1 MLYLNKFVVSGTNSL
16 SRSFAMRPAL
26 LGWALA
32 GLALVCAKDFEPAKA
47 EILAEEAVNGETP
60 AGTKEAVEYTT
71 FNGIHVP
78 PMPDITGDD
87 FAETIKD
94 GYWWVKHY
102 SPYCGHCNAIKPHWQ
117 TLYEFYYTEHPLE
130 KQTSTKSS
138 GEVDAP
144 NGFHSYYNFHFAS
157 LNCIA
162 YGDVCQKNGVQA
174 WPTFLLFKDGK
185 MVEKYKGGR
194 SMEEFS
200 GYVEEKL
207 ESVRPG
213 SRPVKGVKVP
223 KAGAKSVDRGATPLY
238 AEDKSKNVDKGKEA
252 GEKQNDKA
260 AVTVTSELASETAKA
275 GRKERTK
282 TGPAPNMQGVSVE
295 LTAESFQ
302 KLVTTSQEP
311 WFIKFYAPWC
321 PHCQHLAP
329 TWNQLARESQGKL
342 NIGEVNCDAEPR
354 LCKDARVS
362 SYPTLYFFR
371 GGERVEYDGLRGL
384 GDLLAFTQ
392 KALDSDVKYVD
403 ASQFRELE
411 EKEDVIFVYF
421 FDHATTSED
430 FAALDRLTL
439 SLIGHARIVKTDSEI
454 LASRFKIHT
463 WPKLLVSRS
472 GRPNYYT
479 ALSPRDMRDFRRVLS
494 WMQSVWLPLVP
505 ELTATNAHE
514 IMDRK
519 FTVLG
524 VLDRENPDEFKESRR
539 ELQNAAIEW
548 MDKQTQLFQLERQEM
563 RDSKQLRINE
573 AKDRKDQRAERQA
586 KSVAISITE
595 DTFRKQVRFAWIDGI
610 FWERWL
616 RSTFG
621 VDITSG
627 ERVIIND
634 EEVSQPDMLLECR
647 TMLTFD
653 HRTVASGTSPKQAT
667 TSHLLESVSS
677 KH

>member
-1 MLYLNKFVVSGTNSL
+1 M
-16 SRSFAMRPAL
+16 
-26 LGWALA
+26 
-32 GLALVCAKDFEPAKA
+32 
-47 EILAEEAVNGETP
+47 I
-60 AGTKEAVEYTT
+60 
-71 FNGIHVP
+71 
-78 PMPDITGDD
+78 
-87 FAETIKD
+87 
-94 GYWWVKHY
+94 
-102 SPYCGHCNAIKPHWQ
+102 
-117 TLYEFYYTEHPLE
+117 
-130 KQTSTKSS
+130 
-138 GEVDAP
+138 
-144 NGFHSYYNFHFAS
+144 
-157 LNCIA
+157 
-162 YGDVCQKNGVQA
+162 
-174 WPTFLLFKDGK
+174 
-185 MVEKYKGGR
+185 EKYKGGR
-194 SMEEFS
+194 SMSDFS

-207 ESVRPG
+207 ESIRPG

-223 KAGAKSVDRGATPLY
+223 KAGAKSVDRGAVPLY
-238 AEDKSKNVDKGKEA
+238 AEDKSKNIEKGKEA
-252 GEKQNDKA
+252 GEKQNDKTA
-260 AVTVTSELASETAKA
+260 QTTTAELASETAKA
-275 GRKERTK
+275 GRKERPK
-282 TGPAPNMQGVSVE
+282 SGPTPNAQGLSVD

-329 TWNQLARESQGKL
+329 TWSQLARELQGRL

-362 SYPTLYFFR
+362 AYPTLYYFR
-371 GGERVEYDGLRGL
+371 GGERVEYEGLRGL
-384 GDLLAFTQ
+384 GDLLSFTQ

-403 ASQFRELE
+403 AAAFRELE
-411 EKEDVIFVYF
+411 ETEEVIFVYF

-454 LASRFKIHT
+454 LAARFKIHT

-472 GRPNYYT
+472 GRPTYYT
-479 ALSPRDMRDFRRVLS
+479 ALAPKDMREFRKVLS

-505 ELTATNAHE
+505 EITATNAHE

-524 VLDRENPDEFKESRR
+524 VLDREDPDKFKESKR

-548 MDKQTQLFQLERQEM
+548 MDKMTQLFQLERQEM
-563 RDSKQLRINE
+563 RDSKQLRIEE
-573 AKDRKDQRAERQA
+573 AQDRNDQRALRQA

-616 RSTFG
+616 KGTFG
-621 VDITSG
+621 VDVTHG

-634 EEVSQPDMLLECR
+634 EEVRYFRTNYPSFLL
-647 TMLTFD
+647 
-653 HRTVASGTSPKQAT
+653 TVFQNRRYWDVTETGNYITPSRVSILETLSKVTADPPKLQSKSSIGFIENIFFQIKNSWIYHPYESSFGMFVFFIVVLYIARVSGVFKGRRINVNAWGLSTEKGKGYF
-667 TSHLLESVSS
+667 HLGSDEKTGGLGLLGGSAPNG
-677 KH
+677 KAD